1 MYCPLCKAEYRAGFT
16 RSCDCDVDLVDAVN
30 TKPAD
35 GLSKGNL
42 VLLWAGDDL
51 SLHASILEELKAAGI
66 RYFARPVGAY
76 SRRAFPNRFPAPVAP
91 LFGFEVAVLSSDLKM
106 AKAILRKLGNDT

>member
-16 RSCDCDVDLVDAVN
+16 RCSDCDVDLVDAV
-30 TKPAD
+30 TARPDD

-42 VLLWAGDDL
+42 ALLWTGDDL
-51 SLHASILEELKAAGI
+51 SLHVSILEELKAAGI
-66 RYFARPVGAY
+66 PYFDRPVATY
-76 SRRAFPNRFPAPVAP
+76 SRSAFPNRFPGPVAP

-106 AKAILRKLGNDT
+106 AKAILQKLGDSS

>member
-16 RSCDCDVDLVDAVN
+16 RCSDCDADLVDAVT
-30 TKPAD
+30 TKPDD

-42 VLLWAGDDL
+42 VRLWAGDDL

-66 RYFARPVGAY
+66 PHFDRPVGAY
-76 SRRAFPNRFPAPVAP
+76 SRSAFPNRFPGPITP

-106 AKAILRKLGNDT
+106 AKAILQKLGDDR